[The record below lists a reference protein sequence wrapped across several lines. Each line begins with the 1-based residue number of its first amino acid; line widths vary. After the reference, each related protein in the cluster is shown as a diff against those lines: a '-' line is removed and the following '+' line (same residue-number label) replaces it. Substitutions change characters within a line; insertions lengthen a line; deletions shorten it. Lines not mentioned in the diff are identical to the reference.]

1 MCSLCYCSPPT
12 QDVGGLSPQLHC
24 TSAPQYIL
32 LSDPP
37 KAMDKDF
44 FSENERLF
52 ETQLRPTKRSKPKKK
67 PTPICASY
75 QGE

>member
-1 MCSLCYCSPPT
+1 MQTKIWTNIYTAEMCSLYYCSPPT
-12 QDVGGLSPQLHC
+12 QDVGGMSPQLHC

-44 FSENERLF
+44 FLRMRDY
-52 ETQLRPTKRSKPKKK
+52 LRPN
-67 PTPICASY
+67 
-75 QGE
+75 